1 MADNQYRYDT
11 RDENGE
17 WVRFETGNAKNMNT
31 PTLNDEFK
39 NRLKDEN
46 RKTDEIEVGEKRP
59 IVESPSRN
67 EIQRIEELGPLL
79 V

>member
-1 MADNQYRYDT
+1 MKTNNFFLFGHKIISLA
-11 RDENGE
+11 E
-17 WVRFETGNAKNMNT
+17 FCKNT

-67 EIQRIEELGPLL
+67 EIQRIEE
-79 V
+79 VRKKKIKE